1 MKSSAQGDG
10 PSKVKNQQI
19 FTCAFHGKASSGAFT
34 LVELL
39 VSVAIFTLITTT
51 AVFNNAQFNGNV
63 ILTNLA
69 YEVALSVRQ
78 AQFYGITVKQ
88 SSTNTFDAGYGI
100 NFNIATP
107 AAYIL
112 FEDKPTP
119 NKVYDAGESLETFNL
134 RKGNFISKICLTQT
148 TTCSSASSV
157 DISFVRPNP
166 DAYIRSAGTFY
177 SKAEICVS
185 SPLGNKRKV
194 IIESTGQISVG
205 TADSACD

>member
-1 MKSSAQGDG
+1 MSTMNSFPINEKCQ
-10 PSKVKNQQI
+10 
-19 FTCAFHGKASSGAFT
+19 TSGAFT

-39 VSVAIFTLITTT
+39 VSVAIFTLITTV

-63 ILTNLA
+63 ILSNLA

-88 SSTNTFDAGYGI
+88 SSTNTFDAGYGM

-107 AAYIL
+107 SSYIL

-119 NKVYDAGESLETFNL
+119 NKIYDAGEALETYML
-134 RKGNFISKICLTQT
+134 RKGNLISRICLSQGG
-148 TTCSSASSV
+148 TCSSYPSV

-166 DAYIRSAGTFY
+166 DAFIKYAGSTY

-185 SPLGNKRKV
+185 SPSGNKRKV
-194 IIESTGQISVG
+194 VVESTGQISVAMDTDG
-205 TADSACD
+205 ICN

>member
-1 MKSSAQGDG
+1 MARDIINPMNKSHSQ
-10 PSKVKNQQI
+10 
-19 FTCAFHGKASSGAFT
+19 SGFT

-39 VSVAIFTLITTT
+39 VSVGIFTLITTA

-63 ILTNLA
+63 VLSNLA

-100 NFNIATP
+100 NFNMSTP
-107 AAYIL
+107 TSYLL
-112 FEDKPTP
+112 FEDRPTP
-119 NKVYDAGESLETFNL
+119 NKTYDSGEALETYVL
-134 RKGNFISKICLTQT
+134 RKGNFISKICLSQSAA
-148 TTCSSASSV
+148 CSSSPSV

-166 DAYIRSAGTFY
+166 DAFIRYAGNSY

-185 SPLGNKRKV
+185 SPSGNKRKV
-194 IIESTGQISVG
+194 VIESTGQISVA
-205 TADSACD
+205 TADAACN

>member
-1 MKSSAQGDG
+1 MLH
-10 PSKVKNQQI
+10 V
-19 FTCAFHGKASSGAFT
+19 SGFT

-63 ILTNLA
+63 LLTNLA

-100 NFNIATP
+100 HFDTATP

-119 NKVYDAGESLETFNL
+119 DKTYTANEALETYTL
-134 RKGNFISKICLTQT
+134 RKGNTISKVCVTNVSRTCLSPGST
-148 TTCSSASSV
+148 V
-157 DISFVRPNP
+157 DITFIRPNP
-166 DAYIRSAGTFY
+166 DAYIRYQGSFY
-177 SKAEICVS
+177 SQAEICVS

-194 IIESTGQISVG
+194 VVESTGQISVATDAEG
-205 TADSACD
+205 ICN

>member
-1 MKSSAQGDG
+1 MNKPHSQ
-10 PSKVKNQQI
+10 
-19 FTCAFHGKASSGAFT
+19 SGFT

-39 VSVAIFTLITTT
+39 VSVGIFTLITTA

-63 ILTNLA
+63 VLSNLA

-100 NFNIATP
+100 SFNVSTP
-107 AAYIL
+107 TSYLL

-119 NKVYDAGESLETFNL
+119 NKTYDAGEALETYVM
-134 RKGNFISKICLTQT
+134 RKGNFISKICLSQSGA
-148 TTCSSASSV
+148 CSSYPSV

-166 DAYIRSAGTFY
+166 EAYIRHAGSFY

-185 SPLGNKRKV
+185 SPGGNKRKV
-194 IIESTGQISVG
+194 VVESTGQISVA
-205 TADSACD
+205 TADVACN

>member
-1 MKSSAQGDG
+1 M
-10 PSKVKNQQI
+10 SKAKNQQI
-19 FTCAFHGKASSGAFT
+19 FTRGFNRRKSSAAFT

-39 VSVAIFTLITTT
+39 VSVAIFTLITTA

-100 NFNIATP
+100 HFDTATP
-107 AAYIL
+107 AAYLL

-119 NKVYDAGESLETFNL
+119 DKTYSAGEALETYTL
-134 RKGNFISKICLTQT
+134 RKGNTISKICVSNVSR
-148 TTCSSASSV
+148 TCLSPGSTA
-157 DISFVRPNP
+157 DISFIRPNP
-166 DAYIRSAGTFY
+166 DAYIRYQGTLY
-177 SKAEICVS
+177 SQAEICVS

-194 IIESTGQISVG
+194 VVESTGQISVATDSEG
-205 TADSACD
+205 TCN